1 MDPGLKMIHSL
12 VRQGENDHIEF
23 KRKVA
28 HPEKIVKEVVAFA
41 NADGG
46 HLLIGVSDNGDIPG
60 VKFPDEEEY
69 AMTKAILELC
79 KPRIDFDLEFIPL
92 SESEDKAVLHYQIR
106 SGSKKPYYAKEKQTD
121 QYGIAYFRIEDRSV
135 KASRELK
142 EILKR
147 TNRKKGTS
155 FRYGEKEQFLMQYLE
170 ENEEITLSQFQA
182 KAGISK
188 YQASRKLILLVAAQ
202 VLEIIPR
209 EKEDL
214 FVLKSLETSSDQ
226 FVI

>member
-1 MDPGLKMIHSL
+1 MNPGLKTVFSL
-12 VRQGENDHIEF
+12 VKQGENDHIEF

-46 HLLIGVSDNGDIPG
+46 HLLIGVSDNGDVPG

-69 AMTKAILELC
+69 AMTKAIVELC
-79 KPRIDFDLEFIPL
+79 KPKIDFELEFVPL
-92 SESEDKAVLHYQIR
+92 SENEDKGVLHYHIR
-106 SGSKKPYYAKEKQTD
+106 SGTRKPYYAKEKQTD
-121 QYGIAYFRIEDRSV
+121 QYGIAYFRIDDRSV

-147 TNRKKGTS
+147 KNRKKGTT
-155 FRYGEKEQFLMQYLE
+155 FRYGEKEQFLLKYLE
-170 ENEEITLSQFQA
+170 ENGEITLTQFRE

-188 YQASRKLILLVAAQ
+188 YQASQKLVLLVAAQ
-202 VLEIIPR
+202 ILEIIPR

-214 FVLKSLETSSDQ
+214 YRLKTIEQ
-226 FVI
+226 F